1 GYNPYGVPKILES
14 PLTTIEVQP
23 QPPPGGL
30 KTKTAFNQMINPDR
44 TFNATHTST
53 GALSD
58 GQLEVVVIDPSKL
71 TGKDYQVTFETDPAT
86 GNNVWNLDRI
96 DPTGP
101 SRLLSKQTNQ
111 AGDFGY
117 TVTDGILVKV
127 IGPPPGM
134 KDWQIPSGDPDLN
147 RHWTWANADGFEL
160 EGFDGA
166 IGMAYNNWFSSSS
179 VTPDKLRNVLIKF
192 AATDTLGNLLDPN
205 DPNASFGYRYLRF
218 ASRPPAK
225 PEFAPFIVNPGSGYA
240 YQDYKKGVPFAAYD
254 AESTPPRRLMVGHL
268 ENNIATGLV
277 DGKYWPYAHTAVPGD
292 NVFAATSPREW
303 FFIFDV
309 PYSETP
315 DPALQAD
322 ILNVTL
328 PIIWFGTPN
337 RRGNA
342 TFNAG
347 DEFLIISNHIN
358 TPSDVFKF
366 QTTGFEASATV
377 ADAKA
382 AAQQVNLFPNPYF
395 GQNRAEINPVERFVT
410 MTHLPADGVTI
421 RIFTLAGDLVKII
434 DDRTRSQQGTLGTH
448 TALWNLRNAND
459 VPIASGIY
467 FIHVDMGSLG
477 QKVLKAAVFMPEER
491 LDKF

>member
-1 GYNPYGVPKILES
+1 ML
-14 PLTTIEVQP
+14 
-23 QPPPGGL
+23 
-30 KTKTAFNQMINPDR
+30 AAINPDT

-71 TGKDYQVTFETDPAT
+71 TGKDYQVTFEPDPVT
-86 GNNVWNLDRI
+86 GSALWNLDRI
-96 DPTGP
+96 DPSGP

-111 AGDFGY
+111 TGDFGY

-134 KDWQIPSGDPDLN
+134 KDYKITSGD
-147 RHWTWANADGFEL
+147 RRWTWASADGFEL
-160 EGFDGA
+160 EGFNHA
-166 IGMAYNNWFSSSS
+166 IGMAFNNWFSSSS

-205 DPNASFGYRYLRF
+205 DPNASFGYRYLRL
-218 ASRPPAK
+218 ASQPPAK

-254 AESTPPRRLMVGHL
+254 VESTPPRRLMVGHQ

-277 DGKYWPYAHTAVPGD
+277 DGKYWPYSNAVVPGD

-303 FFIFDV
+303 FYIFDV
-309 PYSETP
+309 TYSETP

-328 PIIWFGTPN
+328 PIMWFGTPN
-337 RRGNA
+337 RRGDVA
-342 TFNAG
+342 FKAG

-366 QTTGFEASATV
+366 QTAGFEASATI
-377 ADAKA
+377 ADAKTS
-382 AAQQVNLFPNPYF
+382 AQQVNIFPNPYF
-395 GQNRAEINPVERFVT
+395 GQNRAEINPVERFMT
-410 MTHLPADGVTI
+410 MTHLPAEGVII
-421 RIFTLAGDLVKII
+421 RIFTLAGDLVNII
-434 DDRTRSQQGTLGTH
+434 DDRVRSQQGTLGTH
-448 TALWNLRNAND
+448 MALWNLRNAND
-459 VPIASGIY
+459 VPVASGIY